1 MWLSCTAFF
10 AQFYRCYSPIAFGK
24 KWDPNGDFIRR
35 YVPELAN
42 FDKKF
47 IYEPWKAPIADQK
60 KWGCRVTNDDNAVN
74 GTTYPKPMFDFDKR
88 RQICLDNMKRA
99 YDERL
104 HGNDEQVLDGSWKKL
119 FEENGGGEEP
129 KKKKQKTGQKE
140 EEEA

>member
-1 MWLSCTAFF
+1 
-10 AQFYRCYSPIAFGK
+10 
-24 KWDPNGDFIRR
+24 
-35 YVPELAN
+35 
-42 FDKKF
+42 
-47 IYEPWKAPIADQK
+47 
-60 KWGCRVTNDDNAVN
+60 
-74 GTTYPKPMFDFDKR
+74 MFDFDKR